1 MPAVAG
7 AQTAVAENPYK
18 NTCVCRGL
26 QVVKSRAMSS
36 QSKQRPWRR
45 IVPALAALL
54 VMALLAALGAPATAG
69 ADSIASKRAQASAAE
84 NHLND
89 LYAAEDAA
97 VNAYDAAQSK
107 YAAVQRRQRENRIQ
121 LKIAKANLAAA
132 RRQLAGIVVAAYKGD
147 DPNAAMYVLGAQS
160 FTDLVN
166 RIDVINRTSRS
177 EATVLHSVT
186 VAAHQVATRQHLLH
200 VEAIQARHLVKRR
213 QSAEAKVK
221 GLISSQQSL
230 ISGLNAQI
238 RQLVQQRKARAAA
251 AARARAAAAAAA
263 AQAPQPTQPSNP
275 VTTPPVGGGPVPP
288 ASSVGAQAVQ
298 IAMGELGVPY
308 VWGGASPAGF
318 DCSGLTMWVYAQLGI
333 QLDHFTGA
341 QWNEGVHVA
350 RDQLAP
356 GDLVFFEPGIGHV
369 GIYIGGD
376 EFIHAPH
383 TGTVVQI
390 SSLSDAWYAAEY
402 QGAVRVT
409 G

>member
-1 MPAVAG
+1 
-7 AQTAVAENPYK
+7 
-18 NTCVCRGL
+18 
-26 QVVKSRAMSS
+26 MSS
-36 QSKQRPWRR
+36 PPKQRPRRR
-45 IVPALAALL
+45 IAPALAALL

-69 ADSIASKRAQASAAE
+69 ADSIASKRAQAQSAE
-84 NHLND
+84 RHLND

-107 YAAVQRRQRENRIQ
+107 YAGVQRRQRENRVQ

-132 RRQLAGIVVAAYKGD
+132 RRQLAGIVIAAYKGD

-186 VAAHQVATRQHLLH
+186 VAEHQVATRQHLLH

-298 IAMGELGVPY
+298 IARASSASRTC
-308 VWGGASPAGF
+308 GAARARPA
-318 DCSGLTMWVYAQLGI
+318 ST
-333 QLDHFTGA
+333 
-341 QWNEGVHVA
+341 
-350 RDQLAP
+350 AP
-356 GDLVFFEPGIGHV
+356 D
-369 GIYIGGD
+369 
-376 EFIHAPH
+376 
-383 TGTVVQI
+383 
-390 SSLSDAWYAAEY
+390 
-402 QGAVRVT
+402 
-409 G
+409 

>member
-1 MPAVAG
+1 
-7 AQTAVAENPYK
+7 
-18 NTCVCRGL
+18 
-26 QVVKSRAMSS
+26 
-36 QSKQRPWRR
+36 
-45 IVPALAALL
+45 
-54 VMALLAALGAPATAG
+54 MALLAALSAPATAG
-69 ADSIASKRAQASAAE
+69 ADSIASKRAQAQAAE
-84 NHLND
+84 GHLND
-89 LYAAEDAA
+89 LYAAEDRA

-107 YAAVQRRQRENRIQ
+107 YAGVQRRQRENRIQ

-132 RRQLAGIVVAAYKGD
+132 QKQLAGIVVAAYKGD

-177 EATVLHSVT
+177 ESVVLHSVT
-186 VAAHQVATRQHLLH
+186 VAEHQVATRQHLLH

-213 QSAEAKVK
+213 AQASAKVK
-221 GLISSQQSL
+221 GLIASQQSL
-230 ISGLNAQI
+230 VAGLNAQV

-263 AQAPQPTQPSNP
+263 AQAPQPTEPSNP

-298 IAMGELGVPY
+298 IAEGELGVPY
-308 VWGGASPAGF
+308 VWGGASPSGF

-341 QWNEGVHVA
+341 QWNEGVHVS